1 MQSNWI
7 TTKDTPA
14 LQNSEIH
21 IWRILVTDFIP
32 QLNQYWQFLNITE
45 QQQAKKFIQIK
56 HQNRFIIIHGIL
68 RKIVSNYL
76 SIYLDI
82 APNKINFI
90 TNKFGKPSLSSHEAL
105 NFNISHSNDIALL
118 AFTKNN
124 NIGIDVEYN
133 KKNIEILEIA
143 NKFFTPKEANNI
155 NNLPIKL
162 QLEHFFTYWTFKEA
176 FIKAIGKGL
185 SYSLKN
191 FSIDIDNLKI
201 HTDDPEYKNFNWS
214 LLKLDTFPN
223 YSAAI
228 ATTGN
233 FDKLSLLDF
242 AVTN

>member
-21 IWRILVTDFIP
+21 VWRILVTDFIP
-32 QLNQYWQFLNITE
+32 QLNQYWQLLNTTE

-68 RKIVSNYL
+68 RRIISNYL
-76 SIYLDI
+76 NIN
-82 APNKINFI
+82 PHNINF
-90 TNKFGKPSLSSHEAL
+90 TNNEFGKPSLSFHESL
-105 NFNISHSNDIALL
+105 NFNISHSNDVALL

-124 NIGIDVEYN
+124 TIGIDVEFN
-133 KKNIEILEIA
+133 KKNIEIFEIA
-143 NKFFTPKEANNI
+143 NKFFTPEEANSI
-155 NNLPIKL
+155 NNLPIEL
-162 QLEHFFTYWTFKEA
+162 QLEHFFTYWTCKEA

-191 FSIDIDNLKI
+191 FNIDIDNLKI
-201 HTDDPEYKNFNWS
+201 HTEDPEYKNSNWS

-228 ATTGN
+228 ATNGDFN
-233 FDKLSLLDF
+233 KLRLFDF
-242 AVTN
+242 VN